1 MRENTRNSKVSSK
14 NSNSSSSKTHK
25 NNTEIIIEDDDYG
38 NDDAPEIIEKDPP
51 LESSTH
57 KEPSTHKD
65 ISKITRSTEDAEGGD
80 KDMPKRTIKTKS
92 NNEEEEDDDDVLR
105 KNQMKMPT
113 DRSLIGQ
120 KLDFRVSHDQ
130 FEMLISLRSGGL
142 PSAPKSKKWIDKVD
156 LAVALRDV
164 LINEGIE
171 NNGVDPDKFHNLF
184 TIGVHSSRYLAFK
197 KVKLPSS
204 INNLPVIEQLIISL
218 LRVEKTLY
226 RMRKTRQE
234 ILFDKQGYIDCEDH
248 HRAQ

>member
-1 MRENTRNSKVSSK
+1 MKKKRMMMM
-14 NSNSSSSKTHK
+14 SN
-25 NNTEIIIEDDDYG
+25 
-38 NDDAPEIIEKDPP
+38 
-51 LESSTH
+51 
-57 KEPSTHKD
+57 
-65 ISKITRSTEDAEGGD
+65 KIW
-80 KDMPKRTIKTKS
+80 
-92 NNEEEEDDDDVLR
+92 VLR
-105 KNQMKMPT
+105 KNQMKMHT

-130 FEMLISLRSGGL
+130 FEMLISLKSGGL

-156 LAVALRDV
+156 LTVALRDV

-184 TIGVHSSRYLAFK
+184 TIGVHSSNYNYNVYGLDWK
-197 KVKLPSS
+197 TQ
-204 INNLPVIEQLIISL
+204 EQLIISL

-226 RMRKTRQE
+226 RMRKTCQE

>member
-1 MRENTRNSKVSSK
+1 MMMM
-14 NSNSSSSKTHK
+14 SN
-25 NNTEIIIEDDDYG
+25 
-38 NDDAPEIIEKDPP
+38 
-51 LESSTH
+51 
-57 KEPSTHKD
+57 
-65 ISKITRSTEDAEGGD
+65 KIW
-80 KDMPKRTIKTKS
+80 
-92 NNEEEEDDDDVLR
+92 VLR

-142 PSAPKSKKWIDKVD
+142 PSAPKSKKWIDKI
-156 LAVALRDV
+156 R
-164 LINEGIE
+164 IS
-171 NNGVDPDKFHNLF
+171 F
-184 TIGVHSSRYLAFK
+184 TIGVHSSNYNYNVYGLDWK
-197 KVKLPSS
+197 TQ
-204 INNLPVIEQLIISL
+204 EQLIISL

>member
-1 MRENTRNSKVSSK
+1 MKKKRMMMM
-14 NSNSSSSKTHK
+14 SN
-25 NNTEIIIEDDDYG
+25 
-38 NDDAPEIIEKDPP
+38 
-51 LESSTH
+51 
-57 KEPSTHKD
+57 
-65 ISKITRSTEDAEGGD
+65 KIW
-80 KDMPKRTIKTKS
+80 
-92 NNEEEEDDDDVLR
+92 VLR

-184 TIGVHSSRYLAFK
+184 TIGVHSSNYNYNVYGLDWK
-197 KVKLPSS
+197 TQ
-204 INNLPVIEQLIISL
+204 EQLIISL

-234 ILFDKQGYIDCEDH
+234 ILFDKQGYIDCDDH

>member
-92 NNEEEEDDDDVLR
+92 NNEEEEDDDDVEQDL
-105 KNQMKMPT
+105 
-113 DRSLIGQ
+113 
-120 KLDFRVSHDQ
+120 VSHDQ

-171 NNGVDPDKFHNLF
+171 NNGVDPDKFHYR
-184 TIGVHSSRYLAFK
+184 SSFIQLENTGYLAFK

>member
-1 MRENTRNSKVSSK
+1 MRENTRNSKVSK
-14 NSNSSSSKTHK
+14 
-25 NNTEIIIEDDDYG
+25 
-38 NDDAPEIIEKDPP
+38 IIEKDPP

-80 KDMPKRTIKTKS
+80 KDSTQKS
-92 NNEEEEDDDDVLR
+92 
-105 KNQMKMPT
+105 QT
-113 DRSLIGQ
+113 HRSLIGQ

-171 NNGVDPDKFHNLF
+171 NNGVDPDKFHYR
-184 TIGVHSSRYLAFK
+184 SSFIQLENTGYLAFK

>member
-1 MRENTRNSKVSSK
+1 MKKKRMMMM
-14 NSNSSSSKTHK
+14 SN
-25 NNTEIIIEDDDYG
+25 
-38 NDDAPEIIEKDPP
+38 
-51 LESSTH
+51 
-57 KEPSTHKD
+57 
-65 ISKITRSTEDAEGGD
+65 KIW
-80 KDMPKRTIKTKS
+80 
-92 NNEEEEDDDDVLR
+92 VLR

-171 NNGVDPDKFHNLF
+171 NNGVDPDKFHYR
-184 TIGVHSSRYLAFK
+184 SSFIQLENTGYLAFK